1 MPQIRRGA
9 ATTRRAGG
17 IGAHP
22 VTAGA
27 HARARI
33 ASSSARLPVGWKREN
48 GTQHNPKGPGMNIS
62 EHVERTAQRHPEH
75 PAVVFEGKL
84 VSYGV
89 LNRCANA
96 LANSLKR
103 HGVRRGDR
111 VALYLPNIPAFA
123 LAYLAVQKA
132 GAIAVSINSIFKWEE
147 VRYIV
152 NDSRPK
158 IVFTTAELLPNLP
171 RPECPSVEH
180 TVLCEGSE
188 PDEIPLDDWL
198 AADAPGFKTENMQ
211 PDDPAALLYSSG
223 TTGFPKGVTLT
234 HHNIQSNIRTTA
246 KYAGFRGSDRLAC
259 FLPLFHVF
267 AQNFIMNG
275 CFEVGATLVLWRRFV
290 PDAVIAGIQR
300 ERVTLFF
307 SVPTIYIALLNAGVP
322 TAKLASIRYYFSAAA
337 TMPQEIS
344 KRWADTFGQL
354 VHEGYGLTECA
365 PCAAYNHVSKHK
377 FGSIGTAIENF
388 QIRIFDENDKEVPR
402 DQWGEIVI
410 RGPGV
415 MKGYW
420 NNPRETEIALRG
432 GWLHSGDIG
441 RMDKEGYVYIVD
453 RVKDMVNVSGFK
465 VWPAEVENILYRH
478 PAVKEAAVYGVPDPL
493 KGEQVRAAVVVK
505 EGKQASPKELIGHC
519 RDYLAV
525 YKAPERIDIVGELPK
540 SATGKIL
547 KRVLRDDAAKAAA

>member
-1 MPQIRRGA
+1 
-9 ATTRRAGG
+9 
-17 IGAHP
+17 
-22 VTAGA
+22 
-27 HARARI
+27 
-33 ASSSARLPVGWKREN
+33 
-48 GTQHNPKGPGMNIS
+48 MNIA
-62 EHVERTAQRHPEH
+62 EHVERAARRHPDH
-75 PAVVFEGKL
+75 PALVFEGKR
-84 VSYGV
+84 VSYRV

-123 LAYLAVQKA
+123 LAYLAAQKI
-132 GAIAVSINSIFKWEE
+132 GAIAVSINAIFKWEE

-158 IVFTTAELLPNLP
+158 VVFTTAELLPNLP
-171 RPECPSVEH
+171 RPECPSIEH

-198 AADAPGFKTENMQ
+198 AADAPGFKAETMQ
-211 PDDPAALLYSSG
+211 PEDPAALLYSSG
-223 TTGFPKGVTLT
+223 TTGVPKGVTLT
-234 HHNIQSNIRTTA
+234 HRNIQSNVRATA
-246 KYAGFRGSDRLAC
+246 RCAGFKRADRLAC

-290 PDAVIAGIQR
+290 PDEVIDGIRR
-300 ERVTLFF
+300 ERVSMFF
-307 SVPTIYIALLNAGVP
+307 AVPTIYISLLNAGVP
-322 TAKLASIRYYFSAAA
+322 KEKFASIRYYFSAAA
-337 TMPQEIS
+337 TMPEEIS
-344 KRWADTFGQL
+344 RRWADAFGRR
-354 VHEGYGLTECA
+354 VYEGYGLTECA

-377 FGSIGTAIENF
+377 FGSVGTAIEDF
-388 QIRIFDENDKEVPR
+388 EVKIFDANDKEVAR
-402 DQWGEIVI
+402 GQWGEIVI

-420 NNPRETEIALRG
+420 NKPTDTEVALRG

-441 RMDKEGYVYIVD
+441 RMDEEGYVYIVD

-465 VWPAEVENILYRH
+465 VWPAEVENVLYRH
-478 PAVKEAAVYGVPDPL
+478 PAVKETAVYGAPDPL
-493 KGEQVRAAVVVK
+493 KGEQVRAAVVLK
-505 EGKQASPKELIGHC
+505 EGKHASPEELIVHC

-525 YKAPERIDIVGELPK
+525 YKAPQRIDIVGELPK

-547 KRVLRDDAAKAAA
+547 KRVLRDAAAKAA